1 MEKTKE
7 QYIQQQEQELANQE
21 TGLSLELL
29 EINKTQENASKD
41 DKKSN

>member
-1 MEKTKE
+1 MEKTKK

-29 EINKTQENASKD
+29 ELEP
-41 DKKSN
+41 KKEDNE